1 MTVSQGR
8 VALRRGVGLVSLAL
22 ACAIPGI
29 AVAQERAVTRLDL
42 PIGRSYPIQTS
53 AAITRVSIA
62 TPEVADVVVIS
73 EREVVINA
81 RTAGETDAILW
92 QANGTRLHY
101 RISVRPAADRMQIA
115 LSVKIAEVRRDVLR
129 DIGVSGT
136 YRDVTGDGRTRTR
149 VGSGVFRSDNV
160 FGDSG
165 VINLPSE
172 GSFLTVL
179 SNLQLRNVLVL
190 LEAEEQAGRAKT
202 LAEPTVLAANKESA
216 TFLAGGELPIPVVQG
231 GSGGGNES
239 RVSIQYREFGVRLNF
254 VAEIISAD
262 LIKLA
267 VKPEVSSLDYGN
279 AVTISGFR
287 VPALRT
293 RRVEST
299 VDVKREESLIISG
312 LYNNAEEKVKSGIPL
327 LMHIPLLGALFSRST
342 TDRERSELIIVVTPR
357 IVDPMN
363 HQRGVRP
370 GETLPILPDTTL
382 PARDALRT
390 RLPEGQPTP
399 ASP

>member
-1 MTVSQGR
+1 MVSRGR
-8 VALRRGVGLVSLAL
+8 VALRRAVGLVSLAL
-22 ACAIPGI
+22 AFAIPGI
-29 AVAQERAVTRLDL
+29 AIAQERAVTRLDL

-101 RISVRPAADRMQIA
+101 RISVRSAADRMQIA

-149 VGSGVFRSDNV
+149 VGSGIFRSDNI

-165 VINLPSE
+165 VINLPNQ

-179 SNLQLRNVLVL
+179 SNLQLKNVLVL
-190 LEAEEQAGRAKT
+190 LEAEEQAGRART
-202 LAEPTVLAANKESA
+202 LAEPTVLAANKENA
-216 TFLAGGELPIPVVQG
+216 TFLSGGELPIPVVQG
-231 GSGGGNES
+231 GSGDANQS

-254 VAEIISAD
+254 MAEIISED

-299 VDVKREESLIISG
+299 VDVKRDESLIISG
-312 LYNNAEEKVKSGIPL
+312 LYNNAEEKVRTGIPL
-327 LMHIPLLGALFSRST
+327 LMHIPLLGYLFSRST

-382 PARDALRT
+382 PARDALRP